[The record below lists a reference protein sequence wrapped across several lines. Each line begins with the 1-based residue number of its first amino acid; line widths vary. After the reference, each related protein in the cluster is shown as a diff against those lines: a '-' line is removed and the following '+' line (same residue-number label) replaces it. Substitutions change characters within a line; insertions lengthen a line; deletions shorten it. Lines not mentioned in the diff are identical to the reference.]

1 MTTKN
6 ETFNFTENPLST
18 NWDAAQA
25 GGLKGTATGANAVN
39 SSGFAVSS
47 WKESNYN
54 FDDDQSSQIAVASL
68 AAYDMPGVAIRFA
81 STGGGVGYVG
91 YYDNGEN
98 RFYIKRYS
106 AGVAAATL
114 RQTNSFT
121 MANGD
126 TLKLSIV
133 GTTLQAF
140 KNGVQIGADLVV
152 TGADIV
158 TGGQPGIM
166 YRFANSNVTM
176 ITAWEGV
183 DASGGSS
190 LIVPSLKVVQAI
202 NRASRY

>member
-18 NWDAAQA
+18 NWDAVQA
-25 GGLKGTATGANAVN
+25 NGLKGTATGAIAVD

-47 WKESNYN
+47 WKESNFN
-54 FDDDQSSQIAVASL
+54 FDDDQSSQITVDSL
-68 AAYDMPGVAIRFA
+68 TAYDMPGVAIRYA

-91 YYDNGEN
+91 YYDNGDS

-106 AGVAAATL
+106 AGAAAATL

-166 YRFANSNVTM
+166 YRFANSNVTL

-183 DASGGSS
+183 DASGGGAAFNP
-190 LIVPSLKVVQAI
+190 VAVWMP
-202 NRASRY
+202 